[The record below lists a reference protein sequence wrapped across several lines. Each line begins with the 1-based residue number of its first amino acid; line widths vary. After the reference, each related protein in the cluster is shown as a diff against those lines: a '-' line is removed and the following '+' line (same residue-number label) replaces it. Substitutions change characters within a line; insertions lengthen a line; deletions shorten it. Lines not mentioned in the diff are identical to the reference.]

1 MNTLKNTAENYGSV
15 ARWIHWLTAVLFLA
29 SYTAVYFRQ
38 WFTDKD
44 TPENW
49 ISLQLHLSIGITILV
64 LVLLRILWRWQ
75 NRQPDPEPGSRLAHL
90 AAHAG
95 HYLLYAIMII
105 MPVTGYLGTGVNTE
119 YFFLFDIPKF
129 ETTAVFQ
136 SLVADG
142 MELTFKEFE
151 KPLDFFHKKIM
162 GEWLVWLLILGHA
175 GAAMYHHFIR
185 KDRTLMKMTTV

>member
-1 MNTLKNTAENYGSV
+1 
-15 ARWIHWLTAVLFLA
+15 
-29 SYTAVYFRQ
+29 
-38 WFTDKD
+38 
-44 TPENW
+44 
-49 ISLQLHLSIGITILV
+49 
-64 LVLLRILWRWQ
+64 
-75 NRQPDPEPGSRLAHL
+75 
-90 AAHAG
+90 
-95 HYLLYAIMII
+95 MII

-185 KDRTLMKMTTV
+185 KDRTLMKMTTG